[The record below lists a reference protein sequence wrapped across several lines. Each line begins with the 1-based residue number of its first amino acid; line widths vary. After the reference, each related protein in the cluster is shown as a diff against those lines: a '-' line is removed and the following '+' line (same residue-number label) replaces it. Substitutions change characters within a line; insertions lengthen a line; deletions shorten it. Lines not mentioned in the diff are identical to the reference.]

1 MEYNDVN
8 WSKTGRLRWLKWTG
22 NSGEILRR
30 AAEDLG
36 SQSELAR
43 RAGIGKQH
51 ISKYIRGDIKKMEKE
66 TWEKLAPHIRPYL
79 PPGFLPVREEGA
91 PWSAEVSPAP
101 EMKSIPVISIAQAA
115 GFDCTLEPF
124 DDYASVPSIMRRPPC
139 SRRRRE
145 CSPSGSPE
153 IP

>member
-1 MEYNDVN
+1 MVKVDREF
-8 WSKTGRLRWLKWTG
+8 R
-22 NSGEILRR
+22 EILRR

-115 GFDCTLEPF
+115 GFDCTQ
-124 DDYASVPSIMRRPPC
+124 ATV
-139 SRRRRE
+139 SRDIADMGLRKVEELTGIR
-145 CSPSGSPE
+145 
-153 IP
+153 

>member
-1 MEYNDVN
+1 MVKVDREF
-8 WSKTGRLRWLKWTG
+8 R
-22 NSGEILRR
+22 EILRR

-79 PPGFLPVREEGA
+79 PPGFFPVREEGA

-101 EMKSIPVISIAQAA
+101 EMKSIPVISRPPDSTALWSRSTIMRR
-115 GFDCTLEPF
+115 
-124 DDYASVPSIMRRPPC
+124 PSIMRRPPC